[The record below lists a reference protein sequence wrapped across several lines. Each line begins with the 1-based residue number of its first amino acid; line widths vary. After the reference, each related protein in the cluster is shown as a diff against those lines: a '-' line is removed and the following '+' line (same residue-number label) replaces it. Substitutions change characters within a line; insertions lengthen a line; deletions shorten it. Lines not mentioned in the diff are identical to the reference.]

1 MTIVMKA
8 ASEDTVSKSEFK
20 ARALEYFRQVEKSRK
35 PLTITDRGTPVLR
48 LVPYSGSP
56 EEIFRELRHSVVKY
70 KDPTE
75 PVGEG
80 DWESLA

>member
-1 MTIVMKA
+1 MTIVMKTP
-8 ASEDTVSKSEFK
+8 SEDSVSKSEFK

-35 PLTITDRGTPVLR
+35 PLTITDRGNPVLR

-56 EEIFRELRHSVVKY
+56 EEIFRELRHSVIKY
-70 KDPTE
+70 KDPIQ